1 MTQRRATIR
10 PATADDVDAVS
21 ALARLL
27 ATTFAFEDDAFRAA
41 FDRLNE
47 RDDVRLLVAVRSDHV
62 VIGYL
67 LGFVHD
73 AFFANGPVAWIEEM
87 CVSEPQRRRGVG
99 RALEEEF
106 ALWAKDRG
114 TKLIALATRRAAS
127 FYATLGYEDS
137 ATYFRRIL

>member
-1 MTQRRATIR
+1 MMQRRASIR

-21 ALARLL
+21 ALARSL

-47 RDDVRLLVAVRSDHV
+47 RDDVRLLVAVRDDHV
-62 VIGYL
+62 VVGYL

-87 CVSEPQRRRGVG
+87 CVSEQQRRRGVG

-106 ALWAKDRG
+106 ALWAKDQG
-114 TKLIALATRRAAS
+114 TKLIALVTRRAAS
-127 FYATLGYEDS
+127 FYAALGYEDS

>member
-1 MTQRRATIR
+1 MMQRRTSIR
-10 PATADDVDAVS
+10 PATVDDVDAVS
-21 ALARLL
+21 ALARSL
-27 ATTFAFEDDAFRAA
+27 ATTFVLEDDAFRAA
-41 FDRLNE
+41 FGRLSE
-47 RDDVRLLVAVRSDHV
+47 RDDVRLLVAVRNGQV

-99 RALEEEF
+99 LALEEEF
-106 ALWAKDRG
+106 ALWAKDQG

-127 FYATLGYEDS
+127 FYSALSYEDS

>member
-1 MTQRRATIR
+1 MMQPRASVR
-10 PATADDVDAVS
+10 LATANDVDAVS
-21 ALARLL
+21 ALARSL
-27 ATTFAFEDDAFRAA
+27 ATTFAFEDDAFRAT
-41 FDRLNE
+41 FDRLSE
-47 RDDVRLLVAVRSDHV
+47 RDDVRLLVAVRNDHV

-99 RALEEEF
+99 RGLEEEF
-106 ALWAKDRG
+106 ALWAKDQG
-114 TKLIALATRRAAS
+114 TKLIAIATRRATS
-127 FYATLGYEDS
+127 FYAALGCEDS